1 MITGS
6 LIGGRYRLMERKNQ
20 GSSGVV
26 WRAEELL
33 QGKPIAEV
41 AMKVFTVEVN
51 HSEIAAL
58 ARLQHSHI
66 LGYRTVVEHE
76 GRVCLVTEYADGGDL
91 AQMLQAY
98 PDGLPLPRVVEVV
111 TAVAEA
117 LRYLHEQS
125 WVHRDVKPSNILYVG
140 SVPKL
145 GDVGTA
151 KAIGHAMTRHTGIG
165 SMAYSAPEM
174 FSGQVGPTS
183 DIYGLGVTAL
193 ELLTGRL
200 PFNGSAEQVMRQHLQ
215 ETPVIPSE
223 FPEAMRSFL
232 AGSLIKDPAKRLD
245 ARSVL
250 DLFQTRSAGKFA
262 TATAA
267 APPVHPSPQAAAP
280 ASVQPSAGGATPVTP
295 VSMDTASVPSP
306 TPAQSSPRARPEQIA
321 ADMTRRIRNH
331 FQQYASSWER
341 PENWGPFWQE
351 LQQLSQPL
359 GLSDS
364 DLLRQVQAL
373 RKEIDPPTPPPAAK
387 PRPAVAAQGP
397 ARGATPPTSTANT
410 PTTPKPAPAAVR
422 SPVPQ
427 AVRLELIELI
437 QVYGDRWSQSDVW
450 QPFLTKMTQTS
461 PSLRERDAIQ
471 LGEELERQLDAQ
483 AKQQQQLQ
491 LRVLQWVSGQGGR
504 GWTANDWGR
513 FLDQLSGDGFTDD
526 AQAARHRDEGLQ
538 RLFPKQTGEIRRLRL
553 RSDLSLDLVFLGR
566 DVLESAVPLTD
577 LAETVFSREEKQ
589 ARTRLPPSAAK
600 GVWLTVSPVTIA
612 QWYALL
618 QHPLPAAA
626 TKPEAVAR
634 VLQRGIQTEYLP
646 RLKRRFPLEDL
657 RLATR
662 AEAHA
667 LRQILKPDEAKQ
679 KPGSSRSVSERRA
692 EPTLLGLLGA
702 AAAHVITTMAEEN
715 QEWFQNDSVAPG
727 DATTTRKLP
736 FRLVSIV
743 PG

>member
-1 MITGS
+1 MISGA

-98 PDGLPLPRVVEVV
+98 PDGLPLQRVIEVV
-111 TAVAEA
+111 SAMAEA

-151 KAIGHAMTRHTGIG
+151 KAIDHAMTRHTGIG

-174 FSGQVGPTS
+174 FSGQVGPPS

-215 ETPVIPSE
+215 EAPVIPSE
-223 FPEAMRSFL
+223 FPKSMQSFL
-232 AGSLIKDPAKRLD
+232 AGSLTKDPARRLD
-245 ARSVL
+245 ARAVL
-250 DLFQTRSAGKFA
+250 DLFQSRSAGQVT
-262 TATAA
+262 TATSSTPPGSPSPKSA
-267 APPVHPSPQAAAP
+267 AP
-280 ASVQPSAGGATPVTP
+280 TP
-295 VSMDTASVPSP
+295 VSPPPAVDAPISSSFAARTSTPSP
-306 TPAQSSPRARPEQIA
+306 TPAPAPPRARPEQIA
-321 ADMTRRIRNH
+321 ADLTQRIRNH
-331 FQQYASSWER
+331 FQQYATSWER
-341 PENWGPFWQE
+341 PEFWGPFWQE
-351 LQQLSQPL
+351 LQQLSQQI

-373 RKEIDPPTPPPAAK
+373 RKEIDLPTPTPTTK
-387 PRPAVAAQGP
+387 PRPAATAQPPAQVAS
-397 ARGATPPTSTANT
+397 PPSSAAS
-410 PTTPKPAPAAVR
+410 PPPPKPAPTAAKN
-422 SPVPQ
+422 PVPQ
-427 AVRLELIELI
+427 AVRLALIEFI
-437 QVYGDRWSQSDVW
+437 QAYGDRWSQSDVW
-450 QPFLTKMTQTS
+450 QPFLTKMTQTL

-471 LGEELERQLDAQ
+471 LGEEIERQLDAQ
-483 AKQQQQLQ
+483 GKQQQRLQ

-504 GWTANDWGR
+504 SWTASDWGR
-513 FLDQLSGDGFTDD
+513 FLDQLSGEGFTDD
-526 AQAARHRDEGLQ
+526 GQAARHRDEGLQ
-538 RLFPKQTGEIRRLRL
+538 RLFPKQTGEIRKLRL
-553 RSDLSLDLVFLGR
+553 RSDLSMDFVFLGR

-577 LAETVFSREEKQ
+577 LAETVFSRDERQ
-589 ARTRLPPSAAK
+589 NRTRLPLSAAK

-634 VLQRGIQTEYLP
+634 VLQKGIQTELLP

-679 KPGSSRSVSERRA
+679 KSASSRSTSERRA
-692 EPTLLGLLGA
+692 EPTLLGLLGT
-702 AAAHVITTMAEEN
+702 AAAHVLTTMAEEN
-715 QEWFQNDSVAPG
+715 QEWFQNDTVTPG
-727 DATTTRKLP
+727 DATARKLP

>member
-1 MITGS
+1 MIAGS

-98 PDGLPLPRVVEVV
+98 PDGLPLQRVVEVV

-174 FSGQVGPTS
+174 FSGQVGPAS

-215 ETPVIPSE
+215 EAPVIPSE
-223 FPEAMRSFL
+223 FPETMRSFL
-232 AGSLIKDPAKRLD
+232 VGSLTKDPAKRLD

-250 DLFQTRSAGKFA
+250 ELFLSRSAGKVA
-262 TATAA
+262 GGTAA
-267 APPVHPSPQAAAP
+267 TPPVQPSAQAAAP
-280 ASVQPSAGGATPVTP
+280 RPVQASTAGTPSVSSVSSDTP
-295 VSMDTASVPSP
+295 SVPSAA
-306 TPAQSSPRARPEQIA
+306 PAPAPPRARPEQIA
-321 ADMTRRIRNH
+321 ADMTQRIRNH

-359 GLSDS
+359 GISDS

-373 RKEIDPPTPPPAAK
+373 RKEIDPPTPPPPAK
-387 PRPAVAAQGP
+387 PRPAAPAQEP
-397 ARGATPPTSTANT
+397 PRGAALPTPAANT
-410 PTTPKPAPAAVR
+410 PRQKPAPAAAR

-427 AVRLELIELI
+427 AVRLALIELI

-450 QPFLTKMTQTS
+450 QPFLTKMTQAS

-483 AKQQQQLQ
+483 AKQQQQQQ
-491 LRVLQWVSGQGGR
+491 LRVLQWVSSQGGR
-504 GWTANDWGR
+504 SWTANDWGR
-513 FLDQLSGDGFTDD
+513 FLGQLSEDGFTDD
-526 AQAARHRDEGLQ
+526 AQAARYRDEGLQ
-538 RLFPKQTGEIRRLRL
+538 RLFPKQTGEIRTLRL

-566 DVLESAVPLTD
+566 DVLENAVPLTD
-577 LAETVFSREEKQ
+577 LAETVFSREERQ
-589 ARTRLPPSAAK
+589 ARMRQPPSAAK

-634 VLQRGIQTEYLP
+634 VLQKGIQTELLP
-646 RLKRRFPLEDL
+646 RLKRRFPLEEL

-679 KPGSSRSVSERRA
+679 KSGSSRSVSERRA
-692 EPTLLGLLGA
+692 EPTLLGLLGVA
-702 AAAHVITTMAEEN
+702 AVHVLKTLAEEN
-715 QEWFQNDSVAPG
+715 QEWFLNDTPEE
-727 DATTTRKLP
+727 ATSTRKQP

>member
-6 LIGGRYRLMERKNQ
+6 LIGGRYRLMERKSQ

-41 AMKVFTVEVN
+41 ALKVFTVEVN

-98 PDGLPLPRVVEVV
+98 PDGLPLERVVEVV
-111 TAVAEA
+111 TAMAEA

-174 FSGQVGPTS
+174 FSGQVGPAS

-215 ETPVIPSE
+215 ELPVIPSE
-223 FPEAMRSFL
+223 FPETIRSFL
-232 AGSLIKDPAKRLD
+232 AGSLTKDPARRMD

-250 DLFQTRSAGKFA
+250 DLFQSRSAGKAA

-267 APPVHPSPQAAAP
+267 AP
-280 ASVQPSAGGATPVTP
+280 VQPRAQASAPVQASAGVATPV
-295 VSMDTASVPSP
+295 SSASIDTTGVPSS
-306 TPAQSSPRARPEQIA
+306 TPAQESARARPEQIA
-321 ADMTRRIRNH
+321 ADMTQRIRNH
-331 FQQYASSWER
+331 FQLYTSSWER

-351 LQQLSQPL
+351 LQQLSLQI

-373 RKEIDPPTPPPAAK
+373 RKEIDPPTPTSTAK
-387 PRPAVAAQGP
+387 PRPAVPAQGSS
-397 ARGATPPTSTANT
+397 RGENPSTSVADRPP
-410 PTTPKPAPAAVR
+410 PKPAPAAVK

-427 AVRLELIELI
+427 AVRLALIELI

-483 AKQQQQLQ
+483 AKKQQQLQ

-504 GWTANDWGR
+504 SWTANDWGR

-538 RLFPKQTGEIRRLRL
+538 RLFPKQTGELRRLRL

-634 VLQRGIQTEYLP
+634 VLQKGIQTELLP

-715 QEWFQNDSVAPG
+715 QEWFQNDSVTPG
-727 DATTTRKLP
+727 DATTARKLP